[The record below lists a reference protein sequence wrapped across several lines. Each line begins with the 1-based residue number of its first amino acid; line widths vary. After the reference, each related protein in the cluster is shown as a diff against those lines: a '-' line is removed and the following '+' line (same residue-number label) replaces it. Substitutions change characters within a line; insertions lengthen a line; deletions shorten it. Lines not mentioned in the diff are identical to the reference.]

1 MIFFKMVLML
11 ISSLVTIELMNVM
24 FNALF
29 HRLYNA
35 EMEKTQVQMMLIV
48 SIPTEEF
55 DFGTLLHVL

>member
-1 MIFFKMVLML
+1 VIFFKMVLMS
-11 ISSLVTIELMNVM
+11 ISSLVTTELMNVM

-35 EMEKTQVQMMLIV
+35 EMEKTQVKMMLIV

>member
-1 MIFFKMVLML
+1 MVLMS
-11 ISSLVTIELMNVM
+11 ISSLVTTELMNVM

-35 EMEKTQVQMMLIV
+35 EMEKTQVKMMLIV